1 LVTGCRNTAGPPAQE
16 KVVIR
21 LATTTSTVA
30 TGLLDFLLPAF
41 EQETGIHVD
50 VLAMGTGKALETARR
65 GDCDVVLVHAR
76 AAEDQFVAS
85 GFGVDRRDVM
95 YNDFI
100 VLGPPGDPARIA
112 GLRDAAEA
120 FRRIAAGGRVFCS
133 RGDDSGTHEKE
144 KELWQAAGIK
154 PQGAWYQQTGQGM
167 GETLIIAGQ
176 KQGYVLADRGTYVAF
191 RGKVELKVLVEGD
204 RRLVNP
210 YGIIAVNPAR
220 HGHVNHQAAR
230 RLIDWI
236 TSPTG
241 RRLIT
246 EFTREGEQLFF
257 PTSAPGPDKE
267 G

>member
-41 EQETGIHVD
+41 ERETGIHVD

-120 FRRIAAGGRVFCS
+120 FRRIAAGGCVFCS
-133 RGDDSGTHEKE
+133 RGDNSGTHEKE
-144 KELWQAAGIK
+144 KELWQAAGIT

-204 RRLVNP
+204 GRLLNP

-220 HGHVNHQAAR
+220 HGHVNYQATR

-246 EFTREGEQLFF
+246 EFTRDGEQLFF
-257 PTSAPGPDKE
+257 PTSAPSPGNR
-267 G
+267 